1 MLSQKL
7 KKRISIKKNFY
18 IKLVKSNKYSKI
30 LFKLRNDHVDAKHT
44 LARRKIK
51 YSDHYKWY
59 KKFLKKKNFIFLI
72 FNKKAVVGYL
82 RLENENK
89 FIKAR
94 KDFFLSIFIKK
105 KYRDQNI
112 GSSILKKISLIF
124 YKNNFIS
131 YINRANKV
139 SISFFKK
146 NGYKEKNK
154 KKKIV
159 LI

>member
-7 KKRISIKKNFY
+7 KKKIFIKKDFY
-18 IKLVKSNKYSKI
+18 IRLVKSNKYSKI
-30 LFKLRNDHVDAKHT
+30 LFKLRNDHVDKKHT
-44 LARRKIK
+44 LAKKKIK
-51 YSDHYKWY
+51 HSDHYIWY

-72 FNKKAVVGYL
+72 FKKKAVLGYL
-82 RLENENK
+82 RLENEHK
-89 FIKAR
+89 LIKAR

-112 GSSILKKISLIF
+112 GSLILKKISLLF
-124 YKNNFIS
+124 YKNNIIS
-131 YINRANKV
+131 YVNRENKL
-139 SISFFKK
+139 SIFFFKK

-154 KKKIV
+154 QKKLV